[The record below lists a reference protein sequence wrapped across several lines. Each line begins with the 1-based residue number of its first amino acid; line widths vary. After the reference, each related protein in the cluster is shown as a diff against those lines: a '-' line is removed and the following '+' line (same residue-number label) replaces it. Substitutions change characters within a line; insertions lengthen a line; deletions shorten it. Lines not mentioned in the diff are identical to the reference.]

1 MVFVNYISTIS
12 LLILRVVPQVV
23 RMVGRSR
30 VFIYNMVFVNYQV
43 LIDLRYV
50 YVLIHSLS

>member
-43 LIDLRYV
+43 LINLRYV